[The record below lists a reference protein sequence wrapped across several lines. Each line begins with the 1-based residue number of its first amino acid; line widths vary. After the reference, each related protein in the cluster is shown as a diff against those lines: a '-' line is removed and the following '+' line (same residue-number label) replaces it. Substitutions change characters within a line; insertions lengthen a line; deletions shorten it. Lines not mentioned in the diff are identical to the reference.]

1 MTYSNHVET
10 NQQDNA
16 ILAPGTLVNGY
27 QIIREIGHGST
38 AVVYLAKQLDLG
50 RNVALKVLSAELSQN
65 AEYVSRFINE
75 ARAAAT
81 LSHQNIIQ
89 AFDAGVAP
97 GNIYFFCMEYV
108 DGDSLMLK
116 IPRNGA
122 LPPPVF
128 RLRPRTGP
136 ARRGTSSAP
145 APGSPLSRFSTPSRS
160 VAAGYQRFLYM
171 SS

>member
-1 MTYSNHVET
+1 MET

-50 RNVALKVLSAELSQN
+50 RNVALKVLSTELSQN

-89 AFDAGVAP
+89 ALDAGVAP
-97 GNIYFFCMEYV
+97 GNIYFFCMA
-108 DGDSLMLK
+108 
-116 IPRNGA
+116 A
-122 LPPPVF
+122 L
-128 RLRPRTGP
+128 
-136 ARRGTSSAP
+136 S
-145 APGSPLSRFSTPSRS
+145 
-160 VAAGYQRFLYM
+160 
-171 SS
+171 